1 MIGWT
6 ELGVVKVWIS
16 EDFADN
22 SVEEEA
28 SSEEEMVGD
37 FFMVF

>member
-6 ELGVVKVWIS
+6 DLGVVKVWIS

-22 SVEEEA
+22 AVEEEA
-28 SSEEEMVGD
+28 NSEE
-37 FFMVF
+37 